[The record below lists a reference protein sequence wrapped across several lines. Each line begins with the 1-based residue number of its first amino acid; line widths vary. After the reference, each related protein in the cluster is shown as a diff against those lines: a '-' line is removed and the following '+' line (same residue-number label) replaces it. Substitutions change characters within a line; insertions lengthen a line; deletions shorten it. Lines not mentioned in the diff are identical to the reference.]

1 MLNFKA
7 INIEEIHLEGISW
20 VSTENEDKI
29 DGIIIKINDLN
40 FQNLE
45 TYIKKSTGPR
55 AAQASFEN
63 EQLQ

>member
-7 INIEEIHLEGISW
+7 INIEEIQLEGISW
-20 VSTENEDKI
+20 ITTENVDKV

-45 TYIKKSTGPR
+45 TYIKKIDTYFYFKFFR
-55 AAQASFEN
+55 T
-63 EQLQ
+63 